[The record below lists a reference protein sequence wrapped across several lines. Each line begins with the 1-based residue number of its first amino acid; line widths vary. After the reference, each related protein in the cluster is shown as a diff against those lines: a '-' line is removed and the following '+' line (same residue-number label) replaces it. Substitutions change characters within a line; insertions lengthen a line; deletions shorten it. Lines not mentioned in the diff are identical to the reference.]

1 MVPSC
6 RAYNRAMEGSLRP
19 FTVDQTHGILR
30 RPEHCIEA
38 SSDSLG
44 WTSLYASA
52 QHEQAYEGG
61 FRSVDDHLIIVHL
74 DGPVTVSRDLDGQ
87 RIWRLVQP
95 GGLFILPAK
104 REFSVR
110 LGGPL
115 ATLHVYVRA
124 SVVREAAAELASGDP
139 DRLEIVPRLGERDEC
154 MESLV
159 RMTGDVM
166 RQHRGGNWIAD
177 SLAHVLAAQLV
188 RCHSTAAA
196 LPGRPVRGLSS
207 AQLTRVVDY
216 MHAHLEESVGLSDMA
231 GAAALSP
238 VHFSRQFKLRT
249 GMTPHRYLLGLR
261 VERAKRL
268 LAGPLS
274 AAEVAF
280 RCGFSH
286 QEHMTRIFGR
296 IAGLTPSAYRR
307 QIGGADAA
315 RR

>member
-1 MVPSC
+1 MD
-6 RAYNRAMEGSLRP
+6 GSLRP

-61 FRSVDDHLIIVHL
+61 FRPVEDHLIIVHL
-74 DGPVTVSRDLDGQ
+74 DGPVAVRRDLDGQ
-87 RIWRLVQP
+87 RVGRLVQP
-95 GGLFILPAK
+95 GGLFILPAR

-115 ATLHVYVRA
+115 ASLHVYVRA
-124 SVVREAAAELASGDP
+124 SVVRAAAAELASGDP
-139 DRLEIVPRLGERDEC
+139 DRLEILPRLGERDEC
-154 MESLV
+154 IESIV
-159 RMTGDVM
+159 RLAGDMV
-166 RQHRGGNWIAD
+166 RERRGGHWIAD

-188 RCHSTAAA
+188 RRHSTAAA
-196 LPGRPVRGLSS
+196 LPERAIRGLSS
-207 AQLTRVVDY
+207 AQFTRVVAY
-216 MHAHLEESVGLSDMA
+216 MDEHLEGSVGLGDMA

-274 AAEVAF
+274 VAEVAF

-286 QEHMTRIFGR
+286 QEHMTRVFGR
-296 IAGLTPSAYRR
+296 IAGITPSAYRR
-307 QIGGADAA
+307 QIAGGCAE